1 MSKQKK
7 LRTTASNLLI
17 KVTQS
22 LRMFLPSKRQ
32 KKVRPFCLIRF
43 DLNLQSLMP
52 VSGEHDG
59 NLKHLSIVFLK
70 SLALPHIR
78 NYWKLYRT

>member
-7 LRTTASNLLI
+7 IKDYRQQFINQGYAIVENVLTTEEVEEGSIMLLDKI
-17 KVTQS
+17 
-22 LRMFLPSKRQ
+22 
-32 KKVRPFCLIRF
+32 
-43 DLNLQSLMP
+43 LQSLMP

-59 NLKHLSIVFLK
+59 NSRCPSIVFLK

-78 NYWKLYRT
+78 NYWKSYRT